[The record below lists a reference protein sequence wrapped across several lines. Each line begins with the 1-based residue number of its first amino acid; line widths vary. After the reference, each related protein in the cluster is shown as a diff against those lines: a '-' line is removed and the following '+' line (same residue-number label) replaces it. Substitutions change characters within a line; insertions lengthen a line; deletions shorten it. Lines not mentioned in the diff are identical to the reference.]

1 LPPAHGTRSALRSE
15 IASVGQMRMQL
26 AQRMHWSLSIQV

>member
-1 LPPAHGTRSALRSE
+1 LRSE